1 MADGGCADGA
11 ANAFDDDSI
20 ALLVRLAK
28 ENAND
33 NEELQQDCAVAL
45 CDLAFCAD
53 LSERL
58 VRGGAHRSLMDVAAA
73 TKSEE
78 TRWRC
83 AAALRFLSAKPANCS
98 ALIRAGCVKS
108 VVGMCFGSTA
118 SSEKQKL
125 NSAVLAPT
133 LSECA
138 AALCALSSVTAN
150 AERAQV
156 VSEGAVPLLIE
167 LSHSND
173 DDIVS
178 NCSVGL
184 SNLSSASTAVDVRT
198 RVQYCCALC
207 VFCLCVVTATDTPL
221 LLCPCNDFVLDMC

>member
-1 MADGGCADGA
+1 
-11 ANAFDDDSI
+11 
-20 ALLVRLAK
+20 
-28 ENAND
+28 
-33 NEELQQDCAVAL
+33 
-45 CDLAFCAD
+45 
-53 LSERL
+53 
-58 VRGGAHRSLMDVAAA
+58 MDVAAA

-173 DDIVS
+173 DEIVS

-184 SNLSSASTAVDVRT
+184 SNLSSASTAVDVRAT
-198 RVQYCCALC
+198 FQYCC
-207 VFCLCVVTATDTPL
+207 VFCMFLFAVTATD
-221 LLCPCNDFVLDMC
+221 NSFVPTMMLSSTCYDYIPGGYCDSAHLDVT

>member
-1 MADGGCADGA
+1 MEARTSLGMTVRCLASTLADGDCADGA
-11 ANAFDDDSI
+11 ADAFDDGAV
-20 ALLVRLAK
+20 ALLVQLAK
-28 ENAND
+28 ENAAGS
-33 NEELQQDCAVAL
+33 EELQQDCAVAL
-45 CDLAFCAD
+45 CDLALCED

-58 VRGGAHRSLMDVAAA
+58 VRGGAHKSLMDVAAA

-108 VVGMCFGSTA
+108 VVGMCFGPTA
-118 SSEKQKL
+118 DSNKQKL
-125 NSAVLAPT
+125 SSAVLAPT

-138 AALCALSSVTAN
+138 AALCALSSVTVN

-167 LSHSND
+167 LSHSD
-173 DDIVS
+173 DDGVVS

-184 SNLSSASTAVDVRT
+184 SNLSSASTAVDVSA
-198 RVQYCCALC
+198 C
-207 VFCLCVVTATDTPL
+207 CLCCWRAT
-221 LLCPCNDFVLDMC
+221 FVC